1 MERARAPA
9 EEAEEA
15 ARLERVGVDAARRA
29 EREDLE
35 GEGADEVEHEARA
48 HVRACD
54 PRDVVDELVVLV
66 VECLRVE
73 GSRAVG
79 RQRGGRP
86 GERSAP
92 RKATTMSSQK
102 RRSKK

>member
-1 MERARAPA
+1 MGSEMCIRDSI
-9 EEAEEA
+9 
-15 ARLERVGVDAARRA
+15 GVDAARRA

-35 GEGADEVEHEARA
+35 GKGADEVDHEARA
-48 HVRACD
+48 HVRARD
-54 PRDVVDELVVLV
+54 PLDVVDELVVLV

-73 GSRAVG
+73 GSRCRAAEG
-79 RQRGGRP
+79 RAAGRAQRTV
-86 GERSAP
+86 